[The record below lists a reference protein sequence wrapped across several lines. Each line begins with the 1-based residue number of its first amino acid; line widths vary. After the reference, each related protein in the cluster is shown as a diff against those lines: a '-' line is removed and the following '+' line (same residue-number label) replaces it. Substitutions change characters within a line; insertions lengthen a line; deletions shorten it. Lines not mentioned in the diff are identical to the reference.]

1 MSVRIIVGECARAMR
16 RLPDASVDA
25 IVTDPPYGLSR
36 EPDMAEV
43 LRCWLAGEPYRH
55 KSRGFMSQHW
65 DSFVP
70 GPEVWRE
77 ALRVLKP
84 GGHLLSFFG
93 TRTYDLGVLAIR
105 LAGFEIRDQV
115 LWLYGNGFAKA
126 LDVSRAIDET
136 LGAERTEVV
145 GKYQPPGM
153 DKPWNLRHA
162 RDERDVGVFASS
174 RYQLDITAPA
184 TEQARQWDGWFTAL
198 KPAVEPIV
206 LARKPL
212 CGTVAENVLRFG
224 TGALNIEA
232 CRIETNDDLN
242 GGAYTKQGNR
252 QVSPSLHP
260 GSGMNQPG
268 KTADR
273 PFVQPSGRWP
283 ANVCHDGSEEVLSA
297 FPDAPGQIARARTDG
312 ADVGNAVYAPMRH
325 VTKSPDPRGDKGS
338 AARFFY
344 SPKATQQER
353 HAGLTDRRN
362 LHPTVK
368 PLGLMR
374 WLVRLLTP
382 PGGTILDPY
391 AGSGSTGVAAEQ
403 EGFDSILIELKPEY
417 ADLAR
422 ARIAGESPLFNQ
434 VTIESLD
441 GEAA

>member
-1 MSVRIIVGECARAMR
+1 MR
-16 RLPDASVDA
+16 GLPADSVDA
-25 IVTDPPYGLSR
+25 IVTAPPYGLSR
-36 EPDMAEV
+36 EPDMTEV
-43 LRCWLAGEPYRH
+43 LRCWLAGETYRH
-55 KSRGFMSQHW
+55 KARGFMSQEW

-126 LDVSRAIDET
+126 LDVSRAIDDS
-136 LGAERTEVV
+136 LGAERIEVV
-145 GKYQPPGM
+145 GQYQPPGM
-153 DKPWNLRHA
+153 DKPWNLQRA
-162 RDERDVGVFASS
+162 RDERNVEFFPSTS
-174 RYQLDITAPA
+174 RNQLDILAPA
-184 TEQARQWDGWFTAL
+184 TDEARQWAGWYTAL

-212 CGTVAENVLRFG
+212 CGTGAENVLRFG

-232 CRIETNDDLN
+232 CRIETADDLN
-242 GGAYTKQGNR
+242 GGAYAMKGNR

-268 KTADR
+268 KTTGK

-283 ANVCHDGSEEVLSA
+283 ANVCHDGSDEVVAA
-297 FPDAPGQIARARTDG
+297 FPEAPGQIARARADG
-312 ADVGNAVYAPMRH
+312 KDVGNAVYAPLRH
-325 VTKSPDPRGDKGS
+325 ITKSPDPRGDKGS

-344 SPKATQQER
+344 SAKATQQER

-368 PLGLMR
+368 PLALMR

-391 AGSGSTGVAAEQ
+391 AGSGSTGIAAEQ
-403 EGFDSILIELKPEY
+403 EGFHSILIERKTEY
-417 ADLAR
+417 AELAR
-422 ARIAGESPLFNQ
+422 ARIAGESPLLNQ
-434 VTIESLD
+434 VTRETLD
-441 GEAA
+441 GAAA